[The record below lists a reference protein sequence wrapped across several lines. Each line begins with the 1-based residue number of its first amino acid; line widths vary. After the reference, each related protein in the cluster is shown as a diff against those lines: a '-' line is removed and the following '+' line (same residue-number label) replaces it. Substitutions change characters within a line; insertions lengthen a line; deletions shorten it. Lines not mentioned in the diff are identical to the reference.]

1 MSRRRRSSSGD
12 EGGNWMDTYGDM
24 VTLLLTFFV
33 MLYSMS
39 SLNQQKW
46 EIFVK
51 SIIPNAGTSQEEQ
64 VAINQ
69 EVDAGKY
76 EVTGSMDTDAKQ
88 PEGVD
93 MNTLYLALAQELEK
107 AGVSGATVSR
117 GEGYTFVSFEGRA
130 LFDGDSSVL
139 TDQARTILD
148 VFCRVIAPAAEQ
160 IGQIDIMG
168 HTSQGRPDHPNNPR
182 TDRLLSSMRSAEVAA
197 YIQEKNI
204 IEPDKLV
211 GISYGQFRPV
221 DTFET
226 REGRANN
233 RRVEMLILD
242 EGADVRSLNEYY
254 EEYESG
260 VNADTTI
267 VTQENAEAF
276 SETGES
282 PEVAASIL
290 PEESG
295 SEAAASVPAEGAA
308 GDAGE

>member
-12 EGGNWMDTYGDM
+12 EGGSWMDTYGDM

-51 SIIPNAGTSQEEQ
+51 SIIPNAGTADTEQ

-69 EVDAGKY
+69 EVGAGQY
-76 EVTGSMDTDAKQ
+76 DVTGSMDTDMEPPQGIEMDK
-88 PEGVD
+88 
-93 MNTLYLALAQELEK
+93 LYLALAQELEE
-107 AGVSGATVSR
+107 AGVAGAAVSR
-117 GEGYTFVSFEGRA
+117 GDGYTFVVFEDQA
-130 LFDGDSSVL
+130 FFAGDSSVL
-139 TDQARTILD
+139 TDEAKGVLD
-148 VFCRVIAPAAEQ
+148 IFCNVITPVTEE
-160 IGQIDIMG
+160 IGQIDILG
-168 HTSQGRPDHPNNPR
+168 HTSQGTPDHPNNPR

-204 IEPDKLV
+204 IEPEKLV

-226 REGRANN
+226 REGRAKN
-233 RRVEMLILD
+233 RRVELLILD
-242 EGADVRSLNEYY
+242 DGVDLRSMNEYY
-254 EEYESG
+254 DEYYSG

-267 VTQENAEAF
+267 VTEGNGEAF
-276 SETGES
+276 SEVGES
-282 PEVAASIL
+282 PEGAASAI
-290 PEESG
+290 PEDEIQ
-295 SEAAASVPAEGAA
+295 EK
-308 GDAGE
+308 AGETEAE

>member
-1 MSRRRRSSSGD
+1 
-12 EGGNWMDTYGDM
+12 MDTYGDM

-51 SIIPNAGTSQEEQ
+51 SIIPNAGTAESQQ

-69 EVDAGKY
+69 EVEGGQYDV
-76 EVTGSMDTDAKQ
+76 EGSMDTDTKPPQ
-88 PEGVD
+88 GVD
-93 MNTLYLALAQELEK
+93 MDKLYLALAQELE
-107 AGVSGATVSR
+107 AANVSGATISR
-117 GEGYTFVSFEGRA
+117 GDGYTFVVFEDQA
-130 LFDGDSSVL
+130 FFSGDSSVL
-139 TDQARTILD
+139 TEEAKGVLD
-148 VFCRVIAPAAEQ
+148 IFCSVITPAAEA
-160 IGQIDIMG
+160 IGQIDILG
-168 HTSQGRPDHPNNPR
+168 HTSQGSPDHPNNPR

-226 REGRANN
+226 REGRAKN
-233 RRVEMLILD
+233 RRVELLILD
-242 EGADVRSLNEYY
+242 EGVDLRSMNEYY
-254 EEYESG
+254 EEYYSG

-267 VTQENAEAF
+267 VTQGNGEAF
-276 SETGES
+276 SAVGEN
-282 PEVAASIL
+282 P
-290 PEESG
+290 
-295 SEAAASVPAEGAA
+295 EGAA
-308 GDAGE
+308 STIPEEEVRTDLGETETE